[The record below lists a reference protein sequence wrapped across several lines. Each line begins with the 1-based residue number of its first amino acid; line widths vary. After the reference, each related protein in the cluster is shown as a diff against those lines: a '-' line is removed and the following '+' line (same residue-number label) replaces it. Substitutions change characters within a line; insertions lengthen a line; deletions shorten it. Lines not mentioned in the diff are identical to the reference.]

1 MTNDIEAFLRDL
13 QGVVASVHLYPAG
26 HPRLGDLVSRVVS
39 EAATLTTGAAEFSVF
54 QADNRL
60 VWQGAPLPGGD
71 TLARGVFTTMR
82 EHGFH
87 RLTVRRGLNDVEVLA
102 FANAVAAG
110 APRGDVGLAALR
122 SSAHLRLSSID
133 TGDDAAQQ
141 ASIPEFTRRI
151 AGDQSLER
159 VWDGV
164 YERRQ
169 LDFDA
174 VDVMVMSLTRTLED
188 SASAMLPLA
197 QLKSH
202 DEYTVTHIANV
213 ALLATALGES
223 LGLPASVL
231 RDVGV
236 AALLHD
242 IGKLRVPAE
251 ILNHAGHLDDH
262 QRALIQRHPEDGA
275 RILLATGGVPEVAVA
290 VAFEHHMH
298 HDGVGGYPQVSRPWT
313 MNLVSEM
320 THIADVFDALRS
332 NRPYRKGMSRDRI
345 AAIMRHD
352 AGTVFDPDLVEVF
365 FSDIVTRTEDVAA

>member
-1 MTNDIEAFLRDL
+1 M
-13 QGVVASVHLYPAG
+13 
-26 HPRLGDLVSRVVS
+26 
-39 EAATLTTGAAEFSVF
+39 
-54 QADNRL
+54 
-60 VWQGAPLPGGD
+60 
-71 TLARGVFTTMR
+71 
-82 EHGFH
+82 
-87 RLTVRRGLNDVEVLA
+87 
-102 FANAVAAG
+102 
-110 APRGDVGLAALR
+110 
-122 SSAHLRLSSID
+122 
-133 TGDDAAQQ
+133 
-141 ASIPEFTRRI
+141 
-151 AGDQSLER
+151 
-159 VWDGV
+159 
-164 YERRQ
+164 
-169 LDFDA
+169 
-174 VDVMVMSLTRTLED
+174 
-188 SASAMLPLA
+188 
-197 QLKSH
+197 
-202 DEYTVTHIANV
+202 
-213 ALLATALGES
+213 
-223 LGLPASVL
+223 L